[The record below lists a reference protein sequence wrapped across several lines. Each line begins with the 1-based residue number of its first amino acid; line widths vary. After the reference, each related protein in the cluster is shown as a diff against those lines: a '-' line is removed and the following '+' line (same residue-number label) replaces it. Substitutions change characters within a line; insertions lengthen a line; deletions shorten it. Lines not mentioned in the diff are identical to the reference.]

1 MFWGYYPLNG
11 SAFGLVTVEDTG
23 NVPIAADALPT
34 FRVYGGDSPTPK
46 ATGTCTAFDSGNLTG
61 VYKASFTVS
70 GAFAR
75 GMNYSVVVSWAVS
88 LQARQQ
94 VFTFSVY

>member
-11 SAFGLVTVEDTG
+11 SAFGLVAVEDAS
-23 NVPIAADALPT
+23 NVPIAADSLPT
-34 FRVYGGDSPTPK
+34 YRVYGSDSSTPK

>member
-1 MFWGYYPLNG
+1 MFWGYFPLNG
-11 SAFGLVTVEDTG
+11 TCFGLCQSEDTG